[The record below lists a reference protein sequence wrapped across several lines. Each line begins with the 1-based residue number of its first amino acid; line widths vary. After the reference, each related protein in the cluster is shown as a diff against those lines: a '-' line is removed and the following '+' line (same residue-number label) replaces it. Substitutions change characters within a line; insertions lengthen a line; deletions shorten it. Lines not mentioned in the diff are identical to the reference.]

1 MRLLCAEPVLVPS
14 FLFDHGA
21 MAWECSICRKMFVL
35 SVEEAERHKSLS
47 PPHHLL
53 CEFRMHDCAL
63 TFYSRVSH
71 TCQVPE

>member
-1 MRLLCAEPVLVPS
+1 
-14 FLFDHGA
+14 
-21 MAWECSICRKMFVL
+21 MAWECSICRKMFIL

-63 TFYSRVSH
+63 TFYSKASH
-71 TCQVPE
+71 ACQVPE